1 MYYHFQTLIKFYCL
15 LFLFR
20 VKMADRCDK
29 PVNLG
34 NFVFDE
40 ENHER
45 KSWKLFGR
53 TCKRSLL
60 VFCAIF
66 VIVLMLVC
74 AIVRI
79 MLSTTCEETTVRV
92 AILSSTVCYIQSSPK
107 L

>member
-1 MYYHFQTLIKFYCL
+1 MG
-15 LFLFR
+15 
-20 VKMADRCDK
+20 DECDK
-29 PVNLG
+29 QLNLG

-45 KSWKLFGR
+45 KSWKFFGR

-60 VFCAIF
+60 VFMCQFF
-66 VIVLMLVC
+66 VIVLILAC

-79 MLSTTCEETTVRV
+79 MLSTTCEETTVWL
-92 AILSSTVCYIQSSPK
+92 AILSSTVGYILPSPK